1 MTVKLY
7 AGNDPMRIDLDDGPE
22 GERTALAFRHY
33 FALFCIGLV
42 LAGVACLLMCLEQ
55 MDPMFF

>member
-1 MTVKLY
+1 MQ
-7 AGNDPMRIDLDDGPE
+7 IDFDDGPGDGRSE
-22 GERTALAFRHY
+22 LAFHHY

-55 MDPMFF
+55 MEPMIF